1 MDMLHRRTGPPGWS
15 ACLDEEVS
23 PVRYRLMIVDPDR
36 GICENIPYLLDW
48 SQYGVSG
55 ILTAN
60 SYEEAISRAVDFQPH
75 IALVELE
82 LGDRQGYELV
92 RHLRETGLETV
103 FCTMGDKE
111 DFQWVQQ
118 SMRAGAR
125 DYLLKPLDTSEL
137 RSFLER
143 AVVRELGGAL
153 PERPAVQTG
162 VDPVLHTEYG
172 KLSRI
177 TNKIILIVKSNYR
190 RGLSLTGIAEM
201 LNMSSKYIGRV
212 FLQDTGMKFSAY
224 LTAYRMIQA
233 RRLIENSQE
242 KISVVASM
250 VGYSQLNN
258 FYVHFKNYF
267 RISPGALRDYGG
279 SHLDELTGGLE
290 IEDAGALSEEAEGLK

>member
-1 MDMLHRRTGPPGWS
+1 MLRRRTGPPGWS

-60 SYEEAISRAVDFQPH
+60 SYEEAVSRAVDFQPH

-143 AVVRELGGAL
+143 AVVRELGGSL

-162 VDPVLHTEYG
+162 LDPVLHTEYG

>member
-1 MDMLHRRTGPPGWS
+1 MLHRRTGPPGWS

-60 SYEEAISRAVDFQPH
+60 SYEEAVSRAVDFQPH

-143 AVVRELGGAL
+143 AVVRELGGSL

-162 VDPVLHTEYG
+162 LDPVLHTEYG

-279 SHLDELTGGLE
+279 SHQDELTGGLE

>member
-1 MDMLHRRTGPPGWS
+1 
-15 ACLDEEVS
+15 
-23 PVRYRLMIVDPDR
+23 MIVDPDR

-60 SYEEAISRAVDFQPH
+60 SYEEAVSRAVDFQPH

-92 RHLRETGLETV
+92 RHLRETGLEPV

-143 AVVRELGGAL
+143 AVVRELGGSL

-162 VDPVLHTEYG
+162 LDPVLHTEYG

>member
-1 MDMLHRRTGPPGWS
+1 
-15 ACLDEEVS
+15 
-23 PVRYRLMIVDPDR
+23 MIVDPDR

-143 AVVRELGGAL
+143 AVVRELGGSL

-162 VDPVLHTEYG
+162 LDPVLHTEYG

>member
-1 MDMLHRRTGPPGWS
+1 
-15 ACLDEEVS
+15 
-23 PVRYRLMIVDPDR
+23 MIVDPDR

-137 RSFLER
+137 RSFLGPCR
-143 AVVRELGGAL
+143 SVRRSRREWI
-153 PERPAVQTG
+153 RCSTRSTG
-162 VDPVLHTEYG
+162 
-172 KLSRI
+172 S
-177 TNKIILIVKSNYR
+177 
-190 RGLSLTGIAEM
+190 
-201 LNMSSKYIGRV
+201 
-212 FLQDTGMKFSAY
+212 
-224 LTAYRMIQA
+224 
-233 RRLIENSQE
+233 
-242 KISVVASM
+242 
-250 VGYSQLNN
+250 
-258 FYVHFKNYF
+258 
-267 RISPGALRDYGG
+267 SPGSPTR
-279 SHLDELTGGLE
+279 S
-290 IEDAGALSEEAEGLK
+290 S

>member
-1 MDMLHRRTGPPGWS
+1 MLHRRTGPPGWS

-143 AVVRELGGAL
+143 AVVRELGGSL

-162 VDPVLHTEYG
+162 LDPVLHTEYG

>member
-1 MDMLHRRTGPPGWS
+1 MLHRRTGPPGWS

-36 GICENIPYLLDW
+36 GICENIPYLLYW

>member
-1 MDMLHRRTGPPGWS
+1 
-15 ACLDEEVS
+15 
-23 PVRYRLMIVDPDR
+23 MIVDPDR

-60 SYEEAISRAVDFQPH
+60 SYEEAVSRAVDFQPH

-143 AVVRELGGAL
+143 AVVRELGGSL

-162 VDPVLHTEYG
+162 LDPVLYTEYG

>member
-1 MDMLHRRTGPPGWS
+1 MLHRRTGPPGWS

-60 SYEEAISRAVDFQPH
+60 SYEEAVSRAVDFQPH

>member
-1 MDMLHRRTGPPGWS
+1 M
-15 ACLDEEVS
+15 
-23 PVRYRLMIVDPDR
+23 
-36 GICENIPYLLDW
+36 
-48 SQYGVSG
+48 
-55 ILTAN
+55 
-60 SYEEAISRAVDFQPH
+60 
-75 IALVELE
+75 
-82 LGDRQGYELV
+82 
-92 RHLRETGLETV
+92 
-103 FCTMGDKE
+103 
-111 DFQWVQQ
+111 
-118 SMRAGAR
+118 
-125 DYLLKPLDTSEL
+125 
-137 RSFLER
+137 
-143 AVVRELGGAL
+143 
-153 PERPAVQTG
+153 
-162 VDPVLHTEYG
+162 LHTEYG

>member
-1 MDMLHRRTGPPGWS
+1 MLHRRTGPPGWS
-15 ACLDEEVS
+15 ACLDEES

-60 SYEEAISRAVDFQPH
+60 SYEEAVSRAVDFQPH

-143 AVVRELGGAL
+143 AVVRELGGSL

-162 VDPVLHTEYG
+162 LDPVLHTEYG

>member
-1 MDMLHRRTGPPGWS
+1 MLHRRTGPPGWS

-60 SYEEAISRAVDFQPH
+60 SYEEAVSRAVDFQPH

-162 VDPVLHTEYG
+162 LDPVLHTEYG

-190 RGLSLTGIAEM
+190 RGLSLTGIAET

>member
-1 MDMLHRRTGPPGWS
+1 M
-15 ACLDEEVS
+15 
-23 PVRYRLMIVDPDR
+23 RYRLMIVDPDR
-36 GICENIPYLLDW
+36 GICENIPYWLDW

-279 SHLDELTGGLE
+279 SQLDELAGSLE

>member
-1 MDMLHRRTGPPGWS
+1 
-15 ACLDEEVS
+15 
-23 PVRYRLMIVDPDR
+23 MIVDPDP
-36 GICENIPYLLDW
+36 GVCESIPDLLDW

-55 ILTAN
+55 ILTAG
-60 SYEEAISRAVDFQPH
+60 SYEEAVSQAVDFQPH

-82 LGDRQGYELV
+82 LGERRGYELV
-92 RHLRETGLETV
+92 EHLRETGLETV
-103 FCTMGDKE
+103 FCAMGARE
-111 DFQWVQQ
+111 DFQWIQR

-125 DYLLKPLDTSEL
+125 DYLLKPINTKEL
-137 RSFLER
+137 RSFMER
-143 AVVRELGGAL
+143 TILRELGGTL
-153 PERPAVQTG
+153 PERMAAQSG
-162 VDPVLHTEYG
+162 IDPVLRTEYG

-190 RGLSLTGIAEM
+190 RGLSLTSIAET

-233 RRLIENSQE
+233 KRLIENSQE

-267 RISPGALRDYGG
+267 HISPGALRVYDG
-279 SHLDELTGGLE
+279 SRPEEVSGGLK
-290 IEDAGALSEEAEGLK
+290 IEDAAALAEEAERLK

>member
-1 MDMLHRRTGPPGWS
+1 M
-15 ACLDEEVS
+15 
-23 PVRYRLMIVDPDR
+23 
-36 GICENIPYLLDW
+36 
-48 SQYGVSG
+48 
-55 ILTAN
+55 
-60 SYEEAISRAVDFQPH
+60 
-75 IALVELE
+75 
-82 LGDRQGYELV
+82 
-92 RHLRETGLETV
+92 
-103 FCTMGDKE
+103 
-111 DFQWVQQ
+111 
-118 SMRAGAR
+118 
-125 DYLLKPLDTSEL
+125 
-137 RSFLER
+137 
-143 AVVRELGGAL
+143 
-153 PERPAVQTG
+153 
-162 VDPVLHTEYG
+162 DPVLRTEYG

-190 RGLSLTGIAEM
+190 RGLSLTSIAET

-290 IEDAGALSEEAEGLK
+290 IEDAGALSEEDGRIKMKEGTENMMKKRSYWAGIAALALSLLLTGCGMELLEPV

>member
-1 MDMLHRRTGPPGWS
+1 M
-15 ACLDEEVS
+15 
-23 PVRYRLMIVDPDR
+23 RYRLMIVDPDR

>member
-1 MDMLHRRTGPPGWS
+1 MLHRRTGPPGWS

-242 KISVVASM
+242 KISVVARM

>member
-1 MDMLHRRTGPPGWS
+1 
-15 ACLDEEVS
+15 
-23 PVRYRLMIVDPDR
+23 MIVDPDR

-60 SYEEAISRAVDFQPH
+60 SYEEAVSRAVDFQPH

>member
-1 MDMLHRRTGPPGWS
+1 M
-15 ACLDEEVS
+15 
-23 PVRYRLMIVDPDR
+23 RYRLMIVDPDR

-60 SYEEAISRAVDFQPH
+60 SYEEAVSRAVDFQPH

-143 AVVRELGGAL
+143 AVLRELGGSL

-162 VDPVLHTEYG
+162 LDPVLHTEYG

>member
-1 MDMLHRRTGPPGWS
+1 M
-15 ACLDEEVS
+15 
-23 PVRYRLMIVDPDR
+23 RYRLMIVDPDR

-242 KISVVASM
+242 KISVVARM

>member
-1 MDMLHRRTGPPGWS
+1 
-15 ACLDEEVS
+15 
-23 PVRYRLMIVDPDR
+23 MIVDPDR

-143 AVVRELGGAL
+143 AVVRELGGAR

-212 FLQDTGMKFSAY
+212 FLQGTGMKFSAY
-224 LTAYRMIQA
+224 LTAYRM
-233 RRLIENSQE
+233 IENSQE

>member
-1 MDMLHRRTGPPGWS
+1 
-15 ACLDEEVS
+15 
-23 PVRYRLMIVDPDR
+23 MIVDPDR

-190 RGLSLTGIAEM
+190 RGLSLTSIAET

-233 RRLIENSQE
+233 KRLIENSQE

-258 FYVHFKNYF
+258 FYVHFKNCYH
-267 RISPGALRDYGG
+267 ISPSALRRFTEAEAPPPLPAGPG
-279 SHLDELTGGLE
+279 
-290 IEDAGALSEEAEGLK
+290 IEDAAALAEETSKLIQ

>member
-1 MDMLHRRTGPPGWS
+1 M
-15 ACLDEEVS
+15 
-23 PVRYRLMIVDPDR
+23 RYRLMIVDPDR

-60 SYEEAISRAVDFQPH
+60 SYEEAVSRAVDFQPH

-143 AVVRELGGAL
+143 AVVRELGGSL

-162 VDPVLHTEYG
+162 LDPVLRTEYG

-279 SHLDELTGGLE
+279 SHLDDLTGGLE

>member
-1 MDMLHRRTGPPGWS
+1 M
-15 ACLDEEVS
+15 
-23 PVRYRLMIVDPDR
+23 RYRLMIVDPDR

-233 RRLIENSQE
+233 RRLIENTQE

-258 FYVHFKNYF
+258 FYVHFKNCYH
-267 RISPGALRDYGG
+267 ISPSALRRFTEAEAPPPLPAGPG
-279 SHLDELTGGLE
+279 
-290 IEDAGALSEEAEGLK
+290 IEDAAALAEETSKLIQ

>member
-1 MDMLHRRTGPPGWS
+1 
-15 ACLDEEVS
+15 
-23 PVRYRLMIVDPDR
+23 MIVDPDR

>member
-1 MDMLHRRTGPPGWS
+1 
-15 ACLDEEVS
+15 
-23 PVRYRLMIVDPDR
+23 MIVDPDR

-60 SYEEAISRAVDFQPH
+60 SYEEAVSRAVDFQPH

-143 AVVRELGGAL
+143 AVVRELGGSL

-162 VDPVLHTEYG
+162 LDPVLHTEYG

-279 SHLDELTGGLE
+279 NHLDELTGGLE

>member
-1 MDMLHRRTGPPGWS
+1 M
-15 ACLDEEVS
+15 
-23 PVRYRLMIVDPDR
+23 RYRLMIVDPDR

-60 SYEEAISRAVDFQPH
+60 SYEEAVSRAVDFQPH

-143 AVVRELGGAL
+143 AVVRELGGSL

-162 VDPVLHTEYG
+162 LDPVLHTEYG

-279 SHLDELTGGLE
+279 NHLDELTGGLE